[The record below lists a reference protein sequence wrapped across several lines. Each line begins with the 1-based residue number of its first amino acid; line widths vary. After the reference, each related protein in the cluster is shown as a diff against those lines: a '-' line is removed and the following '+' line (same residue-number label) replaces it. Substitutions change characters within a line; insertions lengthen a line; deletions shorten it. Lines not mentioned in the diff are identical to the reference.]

1 MQEFAHSGPCHF
13 LILQPLGDMELWQQ
27 LQQAEMVPPELG
39 PPPRALL
46 GVPSAAEMAGSTLSS
61 PREDGLSASKS
72 LQWIWEELGN
82 LRKVDAQLLRELC
95 HLGLELKMLREELAY
110 LEEEEEEIIE
120 EEEEEEE
127 PEKQEEVPQGVSFSV
142 PGYRLPDFEMTI

>member
-1 MQEFAHSGPCHF
+1 
-13 LILQPLGDMELWQQ
+13 MELWQQ

-39 PPPRALL
+39 QPPRALL
-46 GVPSAAEMAGSTLSS
+46 GVPSPAEMASSTLSS
-61 PREDGLSASKS
+61 PGEDALGASKS

-82 LRKVDAQLLRELC
+82 LRKVDAQLLKELC

-110 LEEEEEEIIE
+110 LEEEEETIE

-127 PEKQEEVPQGVSFSV
+127 PEKQEEVPQNVSFFV

>member
-1 MQEFAHSGPCHF
+1 MQGCAIALVPEQSLKKEKKLTHARQLVPFTQWTLGCHPDPHPSTALYPLWLAGFAHSGPCHF

-61 PREDGLSASKS
+61 PREDGLGASKS
-72 LQWIWEELGN
+72 LQWIWEELVSWGGGGAI
-82 LRKVDAQLLRELC
+82 RKGHTGRQCSRDWE
-95 HLGLELKMLREELAY
+95 
-110 LEEEEEEIIE
+110 
-120 EEEEEEE
+120 
-127 PEKQEEVPQGVSFSV
+127 
-142 PGYRLPDFEMTI
+142 